1 MNSLNNILT
10 NCSLFYN
17 INPADFSSLLT
28 CIHSYT
34 KKYQPDEYIFLSGDQ
49 INYVGIIL
57 SGSIEIGK
65 ESPSG
70 GNHIVNFLGS
80 GNLFGEGIVCTNNR
94 ISPVTVKS
102 KDITEILFIPYETI
116 IKSCNNSCNFHMQ
129 LIKNMMMIL
138 GEKNLI
144 LNHKIELLMLKGMR
158 EKLATYLINEYLKEK
173 HLTFSIIP
181 NRNQLAEYLNV
192 SRTSMC
198 RELARMKVEHIIDYY
213 QNSFKIVNIDEL
225 TKYTMY

>member
-65 ESPSG
+65 EELG
-70 GNHIVNFLGS
+70 YFAEVNAERKFYCDCEKIKESSLKKLNS
-80 GNLFGEGIVCTNNR
+80 
-94 ISPVTVKS
+94 
-102 KDITEILFIPYETI
+102 DIKQF
-116 IKSCNNSCNFHMQ
+116 F
-129 LIKNMMMIL
+129 
-138 GEKNLI
+138 
-144 LNHKIELLMLKGMR
+144 ELVQ
-158 EKLATYLINEYLKEK
+158 I
-173 HLTFSIIP
+173 
-181 NRNQLAEYLNV
+181 
-192 SRTSMC
+192 
-198 RELARMKVEHIIDYY
+198 
-213 QNSFKIVNIDEL
+213 
-225 TKYTMY
+225 